1 MIKIALRHNLVNAG
15 NITNMVKSMKKI
27 GPLLTAALF
36 LALTHSAHANPYM
49 SVWVGATNPDASGY
63 GSSSDFG
70 VLGGY
75 QFSENLAVEAGKRE
89 LGDFSDDDGEIK
101 FSSYELAVVGL
112 LPLNDTF
119 GLYARLGYL
128 DWKVDVSGTS
138 SDYKDEDDGN
148 EVIYGAGFLIKAI
161 DQGNIK
167 FEYSEYDIDS
177 VTIGY
182 VGAGFEI
189 HF

>member
-1 MIKIALRHNLVNAG
+1 MVN
-15 NITNMVKSMKKI
+15 SMKKFQ
-27 GPLLTAALF
+27 LALFAAALSLP
-36 LALTHSAHANPYM
+36 LAHSAYANPYL
-49 SVWVGATNPDASGY
+49 SLWIGATNPDASDY

-75 QFSENLAVEAGKRE
+75 QITDNLAIEGGIRE
-89 LGDFSDDDGEIK
+89 LGDFSDDDGEVK
-101 FSSYELAVVGL
+101 FSNYELAVVGI
-112 LPLNDTF
+112 LPLSELF
-119 GLYARLGYL
+119 GIYGRLGYL
-128 DWKVDVSGTS
+128 DWEANVSGTS
-138 SDYKDEDDGN
+138 SKYEDEDDGT
-148 EVIYGAGFLIKAI
+148 EITYGVGFMVNAI
-161 DQGNIK
+161 DQGRVK

>member
-1 MIKIALRHNLVNAG
+1 
-15 NITNMVKSMKKI
+15 MKKRNQ
-27 GPLLTAALF
+27 LLAATI
-36 LALTHSAHANPYM
+36 LALTCVHSAQANPYM
-49 SVWVGATNPDASGY
+49 SLWVGATNPDASGY

-75 QFSENLAVEAGKRE
+75 QINENLAVEAGKRQ
-89 LGDFSDDDGEIK
+89 LGDFSDSDGEFK
-101 FSSYELAVVGL
+101 FSTYELAVVGL
-112 LPLNDTF
+112 LPLNDTYGF
-119 GLYARLGYL
+119 YGRLGYL

-138 SDYKDEDDGN
+138 TRYEDEEDGS
-148 EVIYGAGFLIKAI
+148 EVIYGAGFMITAI
-161 DQGNIK
+161 DQGNVK
-167 FEYSEYDIDS
+167 FEYSHYDIGS